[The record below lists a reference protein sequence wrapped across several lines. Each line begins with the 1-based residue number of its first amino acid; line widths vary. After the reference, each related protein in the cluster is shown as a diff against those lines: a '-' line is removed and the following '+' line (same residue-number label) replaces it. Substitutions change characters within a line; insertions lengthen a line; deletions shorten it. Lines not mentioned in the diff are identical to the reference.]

1 MALKRLGKKEE
12 TERENKEE
20 KEGRKMEGEEDD
32 PGSAWPYPQVSMNI
46 I

>member
-1 MALKRLGKKEE
+1 MGKKEE

-32 PGSAWPYPQVSMNI
+32 QDSTWLEIATGSNEYLKRI
-46 I
+46 E